1 MSCPRA
7 WWKAGSARPGSVQA
21 DCVQSNLTL
30 WWQAE
35 PTLEPPL
42 SLCSHPPRPGLTL
55 QLLEPQAVDG
65 PAVVS
70 SDLLDFVVVLKASQE
85 IFWGS
90 RSPRRIASIP
100 AHCHLLLL
108 ERYKWFFSLSAYYRC
123 SRLCDPS
130 GPLPISGSFSP
141 GQSKGSY

>member
-1 MSCPRA
+1 MVAGRA
-7 WWKAGSARPGSVQA
+7 DIGTSS
-21 DCVQSNLTL
+21 LT
-30 WWQAE
+30 
-35 PTLEPPL
+35 
-42 SLCSHPPRPGLTL
+42 LCSHPPRPGLTL

-70 SDLLDFVVVLKASQE
+70 SDLLDFVVVPKASQE

-141 GQSKGSY
+141 GQSKGVLLVVPNAE